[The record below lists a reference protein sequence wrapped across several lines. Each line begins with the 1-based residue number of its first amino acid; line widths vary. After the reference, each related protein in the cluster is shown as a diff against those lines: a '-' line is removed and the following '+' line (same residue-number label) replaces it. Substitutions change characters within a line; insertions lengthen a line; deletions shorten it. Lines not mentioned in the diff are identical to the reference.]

1 LPINSRARTERDGR
15 SWPRMAPKIMKI
27 TSAIV
32 LKMVVTTE
40 SVNGLK
46 FESKEPRTYVTIK
59 KASPVIVKVHR
70 PKGAS
75 KVGDKSAIRP
85 ERNPIR
91 TAEDRSSLSIQAIAK
106 AK

>member
-1 LPINSRARTERDGR
+1 
-15 SWPRMAPKIMKI
+15 M
-27 TSAIV
+27 SAIV
-32 LKMVVTTE
+32 EKIVVTIE

-59 KASPVIVKVHR
+59 KASPVIVKVHS

-75 KVGDKSAIRP
+75 RVGERSAIRP
-85 ERNPIR
+85 ARNPIR
-91 TAEDRSSLSIQAIAK
+91 TAEERSSLSIQAIAK